1 MDFSKVIGHEDVIS
15 HLRSSIELGRVG
27 HAYIF
32 NGEEGSGRSTLVH
45 SFVKAL
51 QCESGESES
60 CGECKSCKQMEG
72 GNQPDVIYVTHEKDQ
87 LISVDEIREQVVD
100 TMPIKP
106 YSSRY
111 KIYIIKD
118 GDKMNEN
125 AQNTLLK
132 TIEEPPEYGIII
144 IITTNAEKLLQTV
157 RSRCIIVNMKPVKEK
172 DIQEYIDEHY
182 NVPPSKA
189 KFAVEYA
196 QGNLGKAIALITNEE
211 YEQLINSVITL
222 EKNIFD
228 MEMEEI
234 SEAIQHCATYKMT
247 INEYL
252 DLMMLWYR
260 DILVLKVTGN
270 PDKILFKDEYSVI
283 MDQSKYLSFNELEA
297 KSQAIAN
304 AKERIAAHA
313 KIEDIMRLLI
323 LTLKE
328 R

>member
-60 CGECKSCKQMEG
+60 CGQCKSCKQMEG

-87 LISVDEIREQVVD
+87 LISVDEIRTQVVD

-144 IITTNAEKLLQTV
+144 IITKNAERLLQTV
-157 RSRCIIVNMKPVKEK
+157 RSRCVIVNMKPVKEK

-182 NVPPSKA
+182 DVSPSKA

-234 SEAIQHCATYKMT
+234 SEAIQHAANYKMT

-260 DILVLKVTGN
+260 SEQD
-270 PDKILFKDEYSVI
+270 
-283 MDQSKYLSFNELEA
+283 SF
-297 KSQAIAN
+297 QG
-304 AKERIAAHA
+304 
-313 KIEDIMRLLI
+313 
-323 LTLKE
+323 
-328 R
+328 

>member
-60 CGECKSCKQMEG
+60 CGQCKSCKQMEG

-87 LISVDEIREQVVD
+87 LISVDEIRTQVVD

-144 IITTNAEKLLQTV
+144 IITKNAERLLQTV
-157 RSRCIIVNMKPVKEK
+157 RSRCVIVNMKPVKEK

-182 NVPPSKA
+182 DVSPSKA

-228 MEMEEI
+228 MDMEEI
-234 SEAIQHCATYKMT
+234 SEAIQHAANYKMT

-270 PDKILFKDEYSVI
+270 PNKILFKDEYSVI